1 MTAVLERAEPM
12 SPHPPPPVPSRFAR
26 WIGGWRVALRLAR
39 RDAWRGKARALLVIL
54 IIALPVA
61 AVSGVDIY
69 TRATVAAHAA
79 VFEPA
84 HALGSTADALVYVGA
99 GGAVRQSP
107 DGRTQDS
114 GGAGPAPSASTI
126 AAALPAG
133 SRLVSLGAERG
144 VVVESGQWGVGGTL
158 RIQDVVDPIVAG
170 LWVVKG
176 GRLPATTGEIA
187 LEPSEARRVHVAI
200 GDTVVVSTTG
210 AGSQSRSL
218 IVVGTAVPVGNSAVG
233 VTLPGAVP
241 ADTPLAANGW
251 VAATSRDLTWSDVR
265 ALNRIGAVV
274 TSRTVLANPP
284 AFCAADALCLD
295 DGPVPGGSGYVEP
308 PTQIQLDEAARVAA
322 EAGVIVVLVVLQIA
336 LLAGPAFAVQLRRRQ
351 RELGLVGAS
360 GGDAASLRRTVL
372 ASGVV
377 LGLIGAGVGVAIGWT
392 VVWAL
397 GGQFAWAPFADAE
410 HVSFGIPP
418 LPPETL
424 AIVLVGVIA
433 ALSAALVPALAAG
446 RGDVIDTLRGR
457 RPLPPVRR
465 AAPLLGLLM
474 GGIGLAIMV
483 YGTTKRDAVVLGVGV
498 VVGQLGVVMLMP
510 AVVAW
515 SSRGARRLSLAP
527 RMAVRDAG
535 RHRMRTTAAACAIAA
550 AAAGSV
556 AASSWSQSVSL
567 DHTSADVTFVDGR
580 IVLMIQNEYDAAG
593 APVSMSATHIAEFTH
608 SIATSS
614 PVARSAVLSTLIPV
628 TYSGQL
634 TGQLNCATAATAG
647 STAKPIDPCQGR
659 GIGSWVGPVALIDD
673 PAQVGVVLGPLAPLA
688 EAQRVLDAGG
698 AVVTQPGSVKDGF
711 VTLRS
716 ETFDTDGNPVR
727 DGVRTLRVPAYEVL
741 QGAVPAPVLV
751 GPAVLHAGSPL
762 AGVARTADSIVV
774 VDPVEQD
781 SPDAPAAADRIQLGL
796 LKAGLPATVSIRPS
810 SSQDIGPIVATVGAV
825 VTALLA
831 LLAGLMV
838 TGLALA
844 DGRADMQTLAA
855 VGGPPRLRRRIAASS
870 AAYVTV
876 LGCVTGAVSGLVA
889 ARVLVPLFV
898 RSTGDLFRVPWPM
911 IAFVVLAV
919 PVLTAA
925 VASATTRST
934 VELTRRTGD

>member
-1 MTAVLERAEPM
+1 MTAVLERAEPV
-12 SPHPPPPVPSRFAR
+12 SPHTPPPVPSRFAR

-69 TRATVAAHAA
+69 TRATVAASSVLNA
-79 VFEPA
+79 PA
-84 HALGSTADALVYVGA
+84 HALGSKADALVYA
-99 GGAVRQSP
+99 QEGGAIQQSP
-107 DGRTQDS
+107 DARTS
-114 GGAGPAPSASTI
+114 EGVAGGSVPKASDI
-126 AAALPAG
+126 AAALPTG
-133 SRLVSLGAERG
+133 SRLASLGSERG
-144 VVVESGQWGVGGTL
+144 VVVESGQWGIGGVM
-158 RIQDVVDPIVAG
+158 RVQDTTDPLVAG
-170 LWVVKG
+170 LWG
-176 GRLPATTGEIA
+176 IREGRLPSSATEVA
-187 LEPSEARRVHVAI
+187 LGPSEARRLHVGP

-210 AGSQSRSL
+210 AGSQSRL
-218 IVVGTAVPVGNSAVG
+218 LTVVGTAEPIGNPDIG
-233 VTLPGAVP
+233 VVLPGAVP
-241 ADTPLAANGW
+241 EDSPALVGVW
-251 VAATSRDLTWSDVR
+251 VVDTSRDLNWSDVR
-265 ALNRIGAVV
+265 TLNRAGALV

-284 AFCAADALCLD
+284 AFCNPTVLCLD
-295 DGPVPGGSGYVEP
+295 SGPVPGGESVADP
-308 PTQIQLDEAARVAA
+308 PAQIQLDEAARVAA
-322 EAGVIVVLVVLQIA
+322 EAAVIVVLVVLQIA

-377 LGLIGAGVGVAIGWT
+377 LGLVGAGVGVAIGWT

-397 GGQFAWAPFADAE
+397 GGEFAWAPFADVE
-410 HVSFGIPP
+410 HISFGIPA

-465 AAPLLGLLM
+465 AAPLLGLVM

-483 YGTTKRDAVVLGVGV
+483 YGTTKRDAVVIGVGV

-567 DHTSADVTFVDGR
+567 DHTSAEVTFVDGR
-580 IVLMIQNEYDAAG
+580 VVLLLGADYDNNGVVTAPGTSHLPQLAPVISSALPDSSFAALSNLIPATTDEKISGLVECVNNDLIVLCHG
-593 APVSMSATHIAEFTH
+593 RHVG
-608 SIATSS
+608 
-614 PVARSAVLSTLIPV
+614 
-628 TYSGQL
+628 SG
-634 TGQLNCATAATAG
+634 
-647 STAKPIDPCQGR
+647 S
-659 GIGSWVGPVALIDD
+659 VGPVVLIDD
-673 PAQVGVVLGPLAPLA
+673 PRQIGVVLGPLAPIA
-688 EAQRVLDAGG
+688 EAQKVLEAGG
-698 AVVTQPGSVKDGF
+698 ALVTQPLAVDGGE
-711 VTLRS
+711 VSLKA
-716 ETFDTDGNPVR
+716 ELWDADGNPVR
-727 DGVRTLRVPAYEVL
+727 DKPGVVRLPALEVL
-741 QGAVPAPVLV
+741 QGAVPAQVIV
-751 GPAVLHAGSPL
+751 GPAALASGSPL
-762 AGVARTADSIVV
+762 AGLARPAVSIVV
-774 VDPVEQD
+774 VDPGVPD
-781 SPDAPAAADRIQLGL
+781 SPDAPSAGDRLQLGA
-796 LKAGLPATVSIRPS
+796 LKAGLQASVITPS
-810 SSQDIGPIVATVGAV
+810 SGQDIGPIVATVGAV

-844 DGRADMQTLAA
+844 DGKADMQTLAA
-855 VGGPPRLRRRIAASS
+855 VGGPPWLRRRIAASS

-925 VASATTRST
+925 VAFVTTRCT

>member
-1 MTAVLERAEPM
+1 
-12 SPHPPPPVPSRFAR
+12 
-26 WIGGWRVALRLAR
+26 
-39 RDAWRGKARALLVIL
+39 
-54 IIALPVA
+54 
-61 AVSGVDIY
+61 
-69 TRATVAAHAA
+69 
-79 VFEPA
+79 
-84 HALGSTADALVYVGA
+84 LGS
-99 GGAVRQSP
+99 
-107 DGRTQDS
+107 
-114 GGAGPAPSASTI
+114 
-126 AAALPAG
+126 
-133 SRLVSLGAERG
+133 ERG

-170 LWVVKG
+170 LWVVKD

-187 LEPSEARRVHVAI
+187 LQPSEARRVHAAV
-200 GDTVVVSTTG
+200 GDTVLVSTTG
-210 AGSQSRSL
+210 ASPQSRSL
-218 IVVGTAVPVGNSAVG
+218 IVVGTAVPVGNSDLG
-233 VTLPGAVP
+233 VTLPGAIP
-241 ADTPLAANGW
+241 ADTSLAANGW

-265 ALNRIGAVV
+265 AVNRVGGLV

-295 DGPVPGGSGYVEP
+295 AGPVAGGSGYVEP
-308 PTQIQLDEAARVAA
+308 PTQIELDEAARVAA
-322 EAGVIVVLVVLQIA
+322 EAAVIVVLVVLQIA

-377 LGLIGAGVGVAIGWT
+377 LGLIGAGVGVTLGWT

-410 HVSFGIPP
+410 HVSFGIPA

-424 AIVLVGVIA
+424 AVVLVGVIA

-465 AAPLLGLLM
+465 AAPLLGLVM
-474 GGIGLAIMV
+474 GAIGLAIMV

-515 SSRGARRLSLAP
+515 SSRGARQLSLAP

-567 DHTSADVTFVDGR
+567 DHTSSDVVFVEGR
-580 IVLMIQNEYDAAG
+580 VVLLVGNDYDASGTPKPMTAD
-593 APVSMSATHIAEFTH
+593 HLAEFTRT
-608 SIATSS
+608 ITSRLPS
-614 PVARSAVLSTLIPV
+614 SRSAALSMLIPV
-628 TYSGQL
+628 SPSGQL
-634 TGQLNCATAATAG
+634 AGVLDCSAEGPLLDPGAQGQ
-647 STAKPIDPCQGR
+647 PCQGR
-659 GIGSWVGPVALIDD
+659 GAGGYAGPVSLIAD
-673 PAQVGVVLGPLAPLA
+673 PAQIGVLLGPLAPLA
-688 EAQRVLDAGG
+688 ESQRVLEAGG
-698 AVVTQPGSVKDGF
+698 AVVTQPNSVTDGF

-716 ETFDTDGNPVR
+716 QTFDSDGSAATGGSHTV
-727 DGVRTLRVPAYEVL
+727 RVPALEVL
-741 QGAVPAPVLV
+741 HGAVPGPVLV
-751 GPAVLHAGSPL
+751 GPAALRSGSPL
-762 AGVARTADSIVV
+762 AGLVGPGDTIVV
-774 VDPVEQD
+774 VDPGTPD
-781 SPDAPAAADRIQLGL
+781 SPDAPTAGDRLQLGL
-796 LKAGLPATVSIRPS
+796 LKAGLAGSVINTPDT
-810 SSQDIGPIVATVGAV
+810 SQDLGPVVATVGAV

-898 RSTGDLFRVPWPM
+898 RSTGDLFRVPWLM

-919 PVLTAA
+919 PLLTAA
-925 VASATTRST
+925 VAFATTRST